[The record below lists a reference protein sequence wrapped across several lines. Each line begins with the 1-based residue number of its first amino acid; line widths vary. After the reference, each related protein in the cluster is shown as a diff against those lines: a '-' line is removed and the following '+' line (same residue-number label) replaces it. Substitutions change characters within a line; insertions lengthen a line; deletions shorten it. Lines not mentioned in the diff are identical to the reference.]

1 MGKLKLIFISVVL
14 LGGLYSCRIYSSGH
28 TQLAPSEKFEVY
40 SLNSKARVKLENFST
55 KNLFIV
61 KNSHK
66 FILPPESKKNM
77 KLVKGDTIELFHNNK
92 EPVECQLRCIMLFR
106 NRVDVKRTKINN

>member
-1 MGKLKLIFISVVL
+1 MRKLKLILISAFL
-14 LGGLYSCRIYSSGH
+14 TSCLYSCRIYSSGH
-28 TQLAPSEKFEVY
+28 TQLASSEKFEVS
-40 SLNSKARVKLENFST
+40 SLNSKAKVKLENFST

-92 EPVECQLRCIMLFR
+92 ESVECQLRCIMLFR